1 MKSFINFSLLS
12 NGVKESHDGFE
23 NDARMK
29 KHPFAVYDKICKWPT
44 LERRLRDNLFYLGT
58 IFTDGEIRIRK

>member
-1 MKSFINFSLLS
+1 MM
-12 NGVKESHDGFE
+12 VWE

-29 KHPFAVYDKICKWPT
+29 NAVYGEICEWPT